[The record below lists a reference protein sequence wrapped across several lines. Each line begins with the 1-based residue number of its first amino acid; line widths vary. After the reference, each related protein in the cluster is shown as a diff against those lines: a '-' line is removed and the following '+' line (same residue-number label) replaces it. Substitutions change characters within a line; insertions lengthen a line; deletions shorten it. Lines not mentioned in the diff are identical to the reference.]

1 MKLKLVMSDAE
12 TGAVLQE
19 ATDLTFAMMC
29 FAKEDEEGLNYE
41 SRIATDRISA
51 YGYAKCLEQVHS
63 SATKAVKEA
72 PQIVQDI
79 ALKLGKARLMELA
92 NEVVKDATD
101 GWLDDAAEKKEE
113 AAE

>member
-12 TGAVLQE
+12 TGEVLQE
-19 ATDLTFAMMC
+19 ATDLTFAMVC
-29 FAKEDEEGLNYE
+29 FAKEDEEGLDYE
-41 SRIATDRISA
+41 SRIATNHITA
-51 YGYAKCLEQVHS
+51 YDYAKCLEQVHN

-79 ALKLGKARLMELA
+79 TMKLSKAALMELV

-101 GWLDDAAEKKEE
+101 GWLGDAAEKKEE

>member
-12 TGAVLQE
+12 TGEVLHE
-19 ATDLTFAMMC
+19 ATDLNFAMMC

-41 SRIATDRISA
+41 SRIATNISA

-79 ALKLGKARLMELA
+79 ALKLSKAKLMELV

-101 GWLDDAAEKKEE
+101 GRADAVAEKKEE
-113 AAE
+113 TAE